1 MLLTTG
7 SNTAIAGSGL
17 RLHGAL
23 QEARALHACGGGGS
37 VQVLSQYSL
46 GNGASWWNLAGWE
59 QEPAGPGGTRG
70 QCAAGHGPGCLGF
83 LEAFSLTQRAAF
95 LHQLPGRPP
104 SPLRSLPWWLPWP
117 GPVLSALH
125 VPSHPTLGQWCPAG
139 EKPEGTKL
147 RLEPKTAQC
156 QILVFF
162 HSSHPLSQPV
172 FPPPSRPLPRSL
184 SCLRGPG
191 ARPSSLHISAAV
203 TSSYFSA
210 CEPVP
215 PAPVLFT
222 TGQAEL
228 IKQFPLSQLQAK
240 VQTPAPWL
248 AGWGP
253 LLVCL

>member
-125 VPSHPTLGQWCPAG
+125 VPSHPTLGQAAQQGSPLCW
-139 EKPEGTKL
+139 
-147 RLEPKTAQC
+147 TAWRGCARDGQR
-156 QILVFF
+156 VFIEAPG
-162 HSSHPLSQPV
+162 HHL
-172 FPPPSRPLPRSL
+172 RSL
-184 SCLRGPG
+184 RAIAMRNGMT
-191 ARPSSLHISAAV
+191 SA
-203 TSSYFSA
+203 
-210 CEPVP
+210 
-215 PAPVLFT
+215 
-222 TGQAEL
+222 
-228 IKQFPLSQLQAK
+228 
-240 VQTPAPWL
+240 
-248 AGWGP
+248 
-253 LLVCL
+253 